1 MSAASL
7 GGSAGCASAPSPTR
21 PPSAPRAMPASRAA
35 VRQRM
40 CSSRAIATHKPGDAD
55 RAPACITSAP
65 RYSHAPRMAAPQAEY
80 ELVLMLDP
88 EAPDE
93 RREEIAGDARK
104 RIESGGE
111 LKHDTSWGMRK
122 MAYEI
127 RQRTEAD
134 YRFFR
139 FGSNG
144 TPLLDDLNHNLRI
157 ADGVL
162 RFRLFKVD
170 PRTPGH
176 RAPAADAALVRPSG
190 APAPR
195 RRPPRWWL
203 LARGR
208 RRAGGSSHRAGRD
221 RDGGARRRGRGTAG
235 RGPRRHRGAAGRS
248 ARCPRGA
255 GRSAPPS
262 PPRSPR
268 RPPRTPRPRP
278 RPSPTSSSSPAHFV
292 ICVFSCQRGRELAD
306 PVLRL
311 RSELTNP
318 GKG

>member
-1 MSAASL
+1 MGRAQPDVRGEL
-7 GGSAGCASAPSPTR
+7 WRVGGLRERAEPTK
-21 PPSAPRAMPASRAA
+21 PPSAPTAMPASRAA

-40 CSSRAIATHKPGDAD
+40 CSSRAIATHKPA
-55 RAPACITSAP
+55 TSIVPPTCRPSPP
-65 RYSHAPRMAAPQAEY
+65 RYSHPPRMAAPQAEY

-93 RREEIAGDARK
+93 RREQIASDARK
-104 RIESGGE
+104 RIESNGE
-111 LKHDTSWGMRK
+111 IKHDTSWGMRK

-127 RQRTEAD
+127 HQRTEAD

-170 PRTPGH
+170 PRTPVIVPPPPTPLSSG
-176 RAPAADAALVRPSG
+176 RPERPRRDGDRRGGGYSRGADDEPVAAPIEPVETVTAKPAAEAAR
-190 APAPR
+190 
-195 RRPPRWWL
+195 
-203 LARGR
+203 
-208 RRAGGSSHRAGRD
+208 
-221 RDGGARRRGRGTAG
+221 TAG

-255 GRSAPPS
+255 GRSARRRA
-262 PPRSPR
+262 PPRR
-268 RPPRTPRPRP
+268 ARGAR
-278 RPSPTSSSSPAHFV
+278 
-292 ICVFSCQRGRELAD
+292 RGRPARG
-306 PVLRL
+306 PGRARRAVAPRL
-311 RSELTNP
+311 TS
-318 GKG
+318 